1 MSDKEYGFN
10 NASGEDKDYF
20 DDELELELKSP
31 SINEAAVK
39 IFVRE
44 EVISDILAYS
54 KTDTSRELGGV
65 LLGRFEENNGKY
77 RVVIEETIT
86 AQHTEAGLSQIT
98 FTHETW
104 SYIHHE
110 MDNKYP
116 NLKMVGW
123 FHTHPGF
130 GIFMSEDD
138 YFIHN
143 NFFSKPWSVAYVI
156 DPVKK
161 QDGFF
166 GWSNGNIVRIPDRHI
181 NDVLKKA
188 EPEKQSAYISR
199 TTKTTAIKASIW
211 QRVLSKSYIVVLV
224 LLILSLTANYFAFS
238 NDLNIFMGTNDA
250 KDGIEEPSSN
260 SLSNNEIAAIDAEKK
275 DLKEEIE
282 KQDKKIK
289 AQKKEIEDLNT
300 RIEKQEEGIEEPNMN
315 NADSDDSS
323 PENGEVSEA
332 VSESNEESETNNGLN
347 TESNHD

>member
-1 MSDKEYGFN
+1 LSDKEYGFN
-10 NASGEDKDYF
+10 NASGEDKDFF
-20 DDELELELKSP
+20 DDELELELKNP
-31 SINEAAVK
+31 SNNEAAVK

-44 EVISDILAYS
+44 EVVSDILSYS

-65 LLGRFEENNGKY
+65 LLGRYEEENGKY
-77 RVVIEETIT
+77 RVVIEETII
-86 AQHTEAGLSQIT
+86 AQHTEAGLSQVT

-104 SYIHHE
+104 GYIHHV

-143 NFFSKPWSVAYVI
+143 NFFSKPWSVAYVV

-199 TTKTTAIKASIW
+199 ENKTVAIKASIW
-211 QRVLSKSYIVVLV
+211 QRVFSKLYIFILV
-224 LLILSLTANYFAFS
+224 FILGLSLMANFYLVDS
-238 NDLNIFMGTNDA
+238 NDLNVFMGTNDA
-250 KDGIEEPSSN
+250 KDIIEEPSSN
-260 SLSNNEIAAIDAEKK
+260 SLTNSEIAAIVDNK
-275 DLKEEIE
+275 DLKEQIKEQNEEIE
-282 KQDKKIK
+282 
-289 AQKKEIEDLNT
+289 ELT
-300 RIEKQEEGIEEPNMN
+300 TMIEKQEEEIKELKMN
-315 NADSDDSS
+315 NADSGDSS
-323 PENGEVSEA
+323 PENGEVSET
-332 VSESNEESETNNGLN
+332 VSESNEESGTDNASNA
-347 TESNHD
+347 ESNHN

>member
-10 NASGEDKDYF
+10 NASGEDKDFF
-20 DDELELELKSP
+20 DDELELELKNP
-31 SINEAAVK
+31 SNNEAAVK

-44 EVISDILAYS
+44 EVISDILSYS

-65 LLGRFEENNGKY
+65 LLGRYEEENGKY
-77 RVVIEETIT
+77 RVVIEETIS
-86 AQHTEAGLSQIT
+86 AQHTEAGLSQVT

-143 NFFSKPWSVAYVI
+143 NFFSKPWSVAYVV

-166 GWSNGNIVRIPDRHI
+166 GWSNKNIVRIPDRHI
-181 NDVLKKA
+181 NDVLKKDLLKKAKA
-188 EPEKQSAYISR
+188 ENQPAYTPRS
-199 TTKTTAIKASIW
+199 TKTTGLQESTLQKIIRK
-211 QRVLSKSYIVVLV
+211 LV
-224 LLILSLTANYFAFS
+224 IITLALSLMANVSFILLL
-238 NDLNIFMGTNDA
+238 NDFPFFKGTNNENETAPDNT
-250 KDGIEEPSSN
+250 KSETPEEVEAETGADEDPGTNNSS
-260 SLSNNEIAAIDAEKK
+260 D
-275 DLKEEIE
+275 
-282 KQDKKIK
+282 
-289 AQKKEIEDLNT
+289 
-300 RIEKQEEGIEEPNMN
+300 
-315 NADSDDSS
+315 
-323 PENGEVSEA
+323 PEN
-332 VSESNEESETNNGLN
+332 
-347 TESNHD
+347 NHN

>member
-1 MSDKEYGFN
+1 MSDKEFDFDFT
-10 NASGEDKDYF
+10 NASGDDKDFF
-20 DDELELELKSP
+20 DDELELELKNP
-31 SINEAAVK
+31 SNNEAAIK

-44 EVISDILAYS
+44 EVISDILSYS
-54 KTDTSRELGGV
+54 KADTSRELGGV
-65 LLGRFEENNGKY
+65 LLGRIEEKNGKY

-86 AQHTEAGLSQIT
+86 AQHTEAGLSQVT

-104 SYIHHE
+104 DYIHNE

-116 NLKMVGW
+116 DLKMVGW

-181 NDVLKKA
+181 NDILKKA

-199 TTKTTAIKASIW
+199 ATKTTAKKASIW
-211 QRVLSKSYIVVLV
+211 QRVFSKLYIFVLV
-224 LLILSLTANYFAFS
+224 LLVLSLTANCLAFS
-238 NDLNIFMGTNDA
+238 NDLNIFMGANDA
-250 KDGIEEPSSN
+250 KDVTDEPFNN
-260 SLSNNEIAAIDAEKK
+260 SLTKSEIAEIVDENKE
-275 DLKEEIE
+275 LKE
-282 KQDKKIK
+282 K
-289 AQKKEIEDLNT
+289 
-300 RIEKQEEGIEEPNMN
+300 IEKQEEEIEELKMN
-315 NADSDDSS
+315 NADSGYSS
-323 PENGEVSEA
+323 PENGEVSET
-332 VSESNEESETNNGLN
+332 VSESNAEPETNNGLN